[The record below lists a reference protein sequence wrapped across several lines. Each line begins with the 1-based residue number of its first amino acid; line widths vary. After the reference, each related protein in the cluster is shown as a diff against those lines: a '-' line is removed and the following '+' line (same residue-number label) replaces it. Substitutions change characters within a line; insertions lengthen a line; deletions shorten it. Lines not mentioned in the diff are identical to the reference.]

1 MSGRIYRTPSAAL
14 ADSIMRDME
23 ETAQL
28 DAREPGGLISA
39 AAEVDFSGA
48 LAAIDARADAAA
60 ASLGLGLDLA
70 DAVDWMRHHLT
81 AGPRF
86 AEDLIALW
94 QVAAGDAD
102 AGAAATPAAAA
113 LASAP
118 PYEIVAEIMF
128 AAADTLKVE
137 WRAMNDAGEGLQW
150 RLPDAEAEAGAVET
164 AAMPRPAS
172 PHQAAG
178 VAAAATA
185 PPTTPAAPAFTPPP
199 LVPKDSG
206 CLCEKCMHRHLAG
219 AFAEMRRE
227 DLATHA
233 QLIAAWGVTW
243 PYDINR
249 SNFN

>member
-28 DAREPGGLISA
+28 DAREPGGLIPA
-39 AAEVDFSGA
+39 AAEVDFA
-48 LAAIDARADAAA
+48 RELAAIDARTDSAAA
-60 ASLGLGLDLA
+60 RLDLDHA
-70 DAVDWMRHHLT
+70 GAVDWMRHHLT

-102 AGAAATPAAAA
+102 AGAGVTPAAA
-113 LASAP
+113 LAPTP
-118 PYEIVAEIMF
+118 PYEIAAEIMF
-128 AAADTLKVE
+128 AAADALKVE

-150 RLPDAEAEAGAVET
+150 RLPDAGAGDGAVET
-164 AAMPRPAS
+164 TAMPRPAS

-178 VAAAATA
+178 AAAAA
-185 PPTTPAAPAFTPPP
+185 PPTTPAAVPFTPPP

-206 CLCEKCMHRHLAG
+206 CLCEKCTHRRLSG
-219 AFAEMRRE
+219 AFADMRRE